1 MPQRFVPA
9 DYDPAKLQ
17 VLQRAFDVAWAEVA
31 QRYSPENA
39 EAARGILAQAVVA
52 AASEGIANIDQLR
65 DKALRALDCDG
76 EPTLGA

>member
-31 QRYSPENA
+31 DRYNSADNA
-39 EAARGILAQAVVA
+39 EEARGILAQAVVA
-52 AASEGIANIDQLR
+52 AASEGVANIDQLR
-65 DKALRALDCDG
+65 DRALAALDG
-76 EPTLGA
+76 E